1 MHEGIEQGVQAL
13 EGRLDHA
20 MWQGAGGLHEPAG
33 RGEGCSA
40 RRRRAARMRE
50 RQRSSRARRRASKK
64 SIHCAKPRYRGRCG
78 PEEGRTARDA
88 VRTFGARLLRRR
100 KARHGAKRIS
110 VEGTAQPTSAGTHAE
125 FRVSPPDAAGPDGS
139 ERRTKAE
146 ETDRRPA
153 RGRHG
158 NSPRKQRPAGRWAQG

>member
-50 RQRSSRARRRASKK
+50 RQRSSPQESQQEVYPLCKTKRSRAMWAG
-64 SIHCAKPRYRGRCG
+64 GR
-78 PEEGRTARDA
+78 
-88 VRTFGARLLRRR
+88 
-100 KARHGAKRIS
+100 
-110 VEGTAQPTSAGTHAE
+110 
-125 FRVSPPDAAGPDGS
+125 
-139 ERRTKAE
+139 
-146 ETDRRPA
+146 
-153 RGRHG
+153 
-158 NSPRKQRPAGRWAQG
+158 